1 MTAIDWQ
8 SPWLQAHAATGR
20 LADAQWSAG
29 AACHVALNAAGHVNG
44 ASPVTLVAFA
54 PHDTLPDGEAYERH
68 VFAHGQVPTR
78 NNLHDF
84 FNGVV
89 WLTSPQAKKCINRLQ
104 AGEIERLGVGSA
116 RGPLRDA
123 LTLFDENGAMLHAP
137 PVLWQALE
145 AREWKK
151 LFIDLR
157 PRWAEARLVVF
168 GHALLEQLATAPRKP
183 LTAHVLRAN
192 APFEEAKLDEWLS
205 GKLADDTWLRTKPFT
220 PLPVLGIPG
229 WCHENQNFSFYD
241 DSSVF
246 RPRRAPEKQAQQAN
260 SADGTA

>member
-1 MTAIDWQ
+1 M
-8 SPWLQAHAATGR
+8 
-20 LADAQWSAG
+20 
-29 AACHVALNAAGHVNG
+29 ALNDSQTRVRFV
-44 ASPVTLVAFA
+44 SQSL
-54 PHDTLPDGEAYERH
+54 LPADESYEGFIYRT
-68 VFAHGQVPTR
+68 GTVPTR
-78 NNLHDF
+78 ENLHDF

-89 WLTSPQAKKCINRLQ
+89 WLTSPQTKKCINLLQ
-104 AGEIERLGVGSA
+104 AGEIERHGVGSA

-123 LTLFDENGAMLHAP
+123 LTLFDENGAVLHAP
-137 PVLWQALE
+137 PALWNALE

-157 PRWAEARLVVF
+157 PLWAEARFTIF
-168 GHALLEQLATAPRKP
+168 GHALLEQLAVSPRKP
-183 LTAHVLRAN
+183 LTAHVLLSD
-192 APFEEAKLDEWLS
+192 APADAPATDAWLAER
-205 GKLADDTWLRTKPFT
+205 LADVDWLRTKPFT

-229 WCHENQNFSFYD
+229 WCHGNQNFSFYD

>member
-1 MTAIDWQ
+1 MLPVDE
-8 SPWLQAHAATGR
+8 SYEGFVSRTG
-20 LADAQWSAG
+20 
-29 AACHVALNAAGHVNG
+29 
-44 ASPVTLVAFA
+44 TL
-54 PHDTLPDGEAYERH
+54 
-68 VFAHGQVPTR
+68 PTR

-89 WLTSPQAKKCINRLQ
+89 WLTSPQAKQCINQLQ
-104 AGEIERLGVGSA
+104 AAEIERLGIGSA

-123 LTLFDENGAMLHAP
+123 LTLFDENGAVLHAP
-137 PVLWQALE
+137 PALWDALE

-151 LFIDLR
+151 LFVDLR
-157 PRWAEARLVVF
+157 PLWKEACVLVF
-168 GHALLEQLATAPRKP
+168 GHALLEQLTTAPRKS

-192 APFEEAKLDEWLS
+192 APADRSRTDRWLA
-205 GKLADDTWLRTKPFT
+205 GKLADRDWFGTKPFT

-229 WCHENQNFSFYD
+229 WCHGNQNFSFYD